1 MMDFR
6 DILKSQMSEYMEY
19 LELALEGLTPEER
32 RFQPT
37 PDSNHIDFIVWH
49 MARVEDTLFNRAI
62 LRRPDMWERGGWS
75 EKLGI
80 ADEGNGYRFSS
91 EQVASLPVFSL
102 EDLME
107 YYRAVR
113 VEFFAY
119 IDSLS
124 DEDLDRLPN
133 PRRPE
138 YPIGE
143 TLKHIVVEEAQH
155 VGQVAYI
162 RGMQRGFDG

>member
-1 MMDFR
+1 MDFR
-6 DILKSQMSEYMEY
+6 DILKSQMAEYMES
-19 LELALEGLTPEER
+19 LELALDGLTPEER

-37 PDSNHIDFIVWH
+37 PEANHIDFIVWH

-62 LRRPDMWERGGWS
+62 LRRADVWERDGWG

-80 ADEGNGYRFSS
+80 AEDGNGYRFTA
-91 EQVASLPVFSL
+91 EQARDLPNFSI
-102 EDLME
+102 EKMME
-107 YYRAVR
+107 YYRSVR
-113 VEFFAY
+113 GEIVEY

-124 DEDLDRLPN
+124 EDDLDALPN

-138 YPIGE
+138 YPMGE

-162 RGMQRGFDG
+162 RGIRRGFES

>member
-1 MMDFR
+1 MDFR
-6 DILKSQMSEYMEY
+6 DILKSQMAEYTEY

-37 PDSNHIDFIVWH
+37 PESNHIDFIVWH

-62 LRRPDMWERGGWS
+62 LRRADLWEREGWD

-80 ADEGNGYRFSS
+80 ADEGNGYRFGA
-91 EQVASLPVFSL
+91 EQATNLPDFPL
-102 EDLME
+102 ENLMD
-107 YYRAVR
+107 YYWSVR
-113 VEFFAY
+113 GEIVEY
-119 IDSLS
+119 IDSLTE
-124 DEDLDRLPN
+124 DDLDKLPN

-138 YPIGE
+138 YPVGE

-155 VGQVAYI
+155 VGQIAYI